1 MIVINGVQADLKDL
15 KLLNQLKR
23 LKKIKILFFK
33 RGKNYINII
42 TD

>member
-1 MIVINGVQADLKDL
+1 MIVVNGVKATKNDLRTLCKWL
-15 KLLNQLKR
+15 R

>member
-1 MIVINGVQADLKDL
+1 MVVINGVQATADDLRT
-15 KLLNQLKR
+15 LNRWRK

-42 TD
+42 TN